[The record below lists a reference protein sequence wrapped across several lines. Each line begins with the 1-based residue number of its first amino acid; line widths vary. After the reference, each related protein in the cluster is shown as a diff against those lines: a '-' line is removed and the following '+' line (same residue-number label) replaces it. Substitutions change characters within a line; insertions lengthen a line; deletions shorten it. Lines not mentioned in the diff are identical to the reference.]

1 MEPNKGKIRM
11 ENFNTPADENKISIL
26 LVEDHTL
33 TRFGLKTAF
42 DESDKIKVIGE
53 AETGED
59 GVSLALKLKPQ
70 IVLMDLGLPGI
81 NGIEATQRIKL
92 LNDTIKIIILTSH
105 NNEEEVWAALSS
117 GANAYCLKDIEP
129 ERLIQVIESISDGA
143 AWLDP
148 AIASIVLRDISN
160 RSSTPKPHVTP
171 INPPNTAF
179 KEKESSQDKIQLT
192 DRELEVLKLL
202 VEGNSNAQIAK
213 KLYVSIHTAKAHV
226 CNILQK
232 LSVDDRTQAAIKA
245 LKDGLV

>member
-1 MEPNKGKIRM
+1 MNKTSNGKI
-11 ENFNTPADENKISIL
+11 TII
-26 LVEDHTL
+26 LVEDHIL

-42 DESDKIKVIGE
+42 EEAEGLKIIGE

-59 GVSLALKLKPQ
+59 GIAMALRLKPD

-81 NGIEATQRIKL
+81 NGIEATQKIKARDE
-92 LNDTIKIIILTSH
+92 NIKIIILTSH
-105 NNEEEVWAALSS
+105 NNEEEVWASLSA

-129 ERLIQVIESISDGA
+129 DRLINVVESVYDGA

-148 AIASIVLRDISN
+148 AIANIVLRNIST
-160 RSSTPKPHVTP
+160 RPIKKLSPATSSEAQ
-171 INPPNTAF
+171 N
-179 KEKESSQDKIQLT
+179 DKIQLT
-192 DRELEVLKLL
+192 ERELEVLKLL
-202 VEGNSNAQIAK
+202 VDGNSNAEIAK
-213 KLYVSIHTAKAHV
+213 KLVVSIHTAKAHV

>member
-1 MEPNKGKIRM
+1 MNKLT
-11 ENFNTPADENKISIL
+11 NNKINLI

-42 DESDKIKVIGE
+42 EEAESIKVIGE

-59 GVSLALKLKPQ
+59 GVALALRLKPD
-70 IVLMDLGLPGI
+70 IVIMDLGLPGM
-81 NGIEATQRIKL
+81 NGIEATQKIKSG
-92 LNDTIKIIILTSH
+92 NDNIKVLILTSH
-105 NNEEEVWAALSS
+105 NNEEEVWASLSA

-129 ERLIQVIESISDGA
+129 DRLIHVVESVFDGA

-148 AIASIVLRDISN
+148 AIAGMVLKNVSN
-160 RSSTPKPHVTP
+160 RP
-171 INPPNTAF
+171 IKKSEPAHNLDH
-179 KEKESSQDKIQLT
+179 SLDKNQLT
-192 DRELEVLKLL
+192 ERELEVLKLL
-202 VEGNSNAQIAK
+202 VEGHSNAEIAK
-213 KLYVSIHTAKAHV
+213 KLVVSIHTAKAHV